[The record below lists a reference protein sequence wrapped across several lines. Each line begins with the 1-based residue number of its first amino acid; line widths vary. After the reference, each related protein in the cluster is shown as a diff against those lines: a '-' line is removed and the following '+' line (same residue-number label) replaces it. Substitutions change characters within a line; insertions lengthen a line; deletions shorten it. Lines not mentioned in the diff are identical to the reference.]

1 MCNHIVGAGFC
12 RLRSGK
18 GLTLNSLLRTGLA
31 LGLFLLPALPAEA
44 ARKYCEAQVSERLD
58 PLNVGPSE
66 ISGIDYDIQR
76 TGSRNKS
83 NRILAWVSL
92 HSCNGYVIVDLSRNC
107 TVRQVY
113 GRDECKLGGAVQP
126 W

>member
-1 MCNHIVGAGFC
+1 
-12 RLRSGK
+12 
-18 GLTLNSLLRTGLA
+18 LNSLLRTGLA

-92 HSCNGYVIVDLSRNC
+92 HSCNGYVIVDLSRIC

-113 GRDECKLGGAVQP
+113 GRDECNLGGAVQP